1 MSLKPVPAARPT
13 PKSFGQLLG
22 AVLHW
27 IGSNFWRSITSA
39 IFAGIVGY
47 VANVLLM
54 LLYYDGYVKTG
65 SGPATGQGNLING
78 SLIWAFGSTTFFALW
93 GYRRAVGGK
102 RFWSELRGLPNV
114 AQELIKADGP
124 RAYVHLLWGAALALV
139 TMQLVSPWL
148 GGIMAIGVLGM
159 LPSFLTRVLVGFG
172 QSVWSWVASKFAP
185 KSAEPP
191 GAVSMVVG
199 LIGSMI
205 ALAAGFFLP
214 GGFMSLM
221 MSVVFG
227 AGAYML
233 SRRDQPPG
241 GTAALLLVCAGSAL
255 LVVLD
260 LFMPGLALAHDGGL
274 PENQGSIVIWWSSDG
289 SKWLLWHAAAGGIAA
304 GAGAPFGIAIG
315 NIFGMETIDERYLNQ
330 LLRNRGPASG
340 APTGG
345 TYMELPWESPA
356 PEPPPEPEPPA
367 TEPPG
372 TEPPEP
378 PVPPGSP
385 QPGMP
390 EPPAPPP
397 PPPKDGDVDPQTG
410 KVFWGDGNSWESRE
424 YYEQERAR
432 TQRLEKTFADQ
443 RAHAAEVT
451 RQESQAESERNAA
464 LAKAIADQK
473 RQMQAQADAEE
484 RQRQMLQ
491 AKLTKA
497 YTAEGK
503 SPEEINSIVGSG
515 DTATLSDLYK
525 NHLRNVIDTESA
537 KAQSEANWATAMDAG
552 YYASKVVLAGAKTA
566 MVVVGGPAGVVAAGV
581 GSGVIR
587 AAEEGANVYV
597 NTEGT
602 VRQKL
607 KASVS
612 ATAGG
617 FVSGVKDG
625 VVGRY
630 TNLPGVGPATKL
642 LLPAATDAAETF
654 IRTGGDAAAAAKAGL
669 LSTVAGAAGA
679 KLGGVQNTLVREGS
693 QVLLGGAAGAAGSV
707 MSGGSAQEGLVDGLL
722 NAAGGTVGGHAGNL
736 AVHSAKTR
744 VNGDP
749 LPLTPKETQL
759 NDDFAKRQA
768 QAKTLVDDYKAA
780 KTPEERGAATKAILE
795 HREAKLA
802 MKGDSVDPSL
812 KEQYASDADTHR
824 TRPLQRQ
831 IADRLNGDRTPDG
844 QRRFV
849 VEEQHPD
856 NPDKIIRREVSPAD
870 FKSGSGSTGPG
881 QDLDL
886 YTDKRIVDTTTGRTV
901 KPGDIAGH
909 VNGACN
915 DLGFSKTMQEVEYIH
930 RTHGEAFTIQ
940 PGETPADFL
949 KRAGS
954 VSGREAQSV
963 SEVNRFKVDE
973 AHVKYPDSP
982 SSVLGEQSRTAM
994 KDYNRL
1000 TQPILDAHPNAQV
1013 PAQFRVVD
1021 RATGDTPFDIMRK
1034 VGDGTMPAG
1043 DGNARFRAMTGMNL
1057 EEGAVKMSGW
1067 AESIAKGAGPE
1078 SHMIAGGTSRDIAQS
1093 TVRQILADAE
1103 RGERK

>member
-1 MSLKPVPAARPT
+1 MSRKPTQAARAA
-13 PKSFGQLLG
+13 PKSFGQLFG

-65 SGPATGQGNLING
+65 SGPATGQGNLVNG

-233 SRRDQPPG
+233 SRRDRPPG
-241 GTAALLLVCAGSAL
+241 GTAALLLVCAGSTL
-255 LVVLD
+255 LMVLD

-315 NIFGMETIDERYLNQ
+315 NIFGMEVIDERYLNQ

-367 TEPPG
+367 TEPPA

-390 EPPAPPP
+390 EPPAPP

-432 TQRLEKTFADQ
+432 AQRLEKTFADQ

-464 LAKAIADQK
+464 LAKAIADQQ
-473 RQMQAQADAEE
+473 RQMQAQLDAQE
-484 RQRQMLQ
+484 RQRQTLQ

-497 YTAEGK
+497 YTADGR
-503 SPEEINSIVGSG
+503 STDDINRLAASG
-515 DTATLSDLYK
+515 DTAGLADLYK
-525 NHLRNVIDTESA
+525 DHLRNVIASESA
-537 KAQSEANWATAMDAG
+537 NAESEARWATAMDAG
-552 YYASKVVLAGAKTA
+552 YYTSKVVLAGAKTA
-566 MVVVGGPAGVVAAGV
+566 MVVVGGPAGYVAAGV

-597 NTEGT
+597 ASDGSITAT
-602 VRQKL
+602 VK
-607 KASVS
+607 

-630 TNLPGVGPATKL
+630 TNLPGVGPATKI
-642 LLPAATDAAETF
+642 LLPAATDAAEVY
-654 IRTGGDAAAAAKAGL
+654 IRTGSAEEAAKAGL
-669 LSTVAGAAGA
+669 LSTAAGAAGA
-679 KLGGVQNTLVREGS
+679 KLGGVKNVAVREGS
-693 QVLLGGAAGAAGSV
+693 QVLLGGAAGAAGSAL
-707 MSGGSAQEGLVDGLL
+707 SGGSAQEGFVDGLL
-722 NAAGGTVGGHAGNL
+722 NAAGGTIGGRAGHA
-736 AVHSAKTR
+736 AERSTATR
-744 VNGDP
+744 VDGNP
-749 LPLTPKETQL
+749 KPLTPKEIQL
-759 NDDFAKRQA
+759 NDQA
-768 QAKTLVDDYKAA
+768 AANAARGKSLVEDYKSAH
-780 KTPEERGAATKAILE
+780 TPEERAAATKAILE
-795 HREAKLA
+795 NRDAKLQ
-802 MKGDSVDPSL
+802 MKGDAVDDSL
-812 KEQYASDADTHR
+812 KSQFAGDADKHR
-824 TRPLQRQ
+824 TQPLVTRT
-831 IADRLNGDRTPDG
+831 AERLNDARTPSG
-844 QRRFV
+844 EQRFV
-849 VEEQHPD
+849 VQEPD
-856 NPDKIIRREVSPAD
+856 PANPGKTITRPVEPSD
-870 FKSGSGSTGPG
+870 FKSGSGTKGGAPG

-886 YTDKRIVDTTTGRTV
+886 YTDKRIVDTTTGRTA
-901 KPGDIAGH
+901 KPDVIDGH
-909 VNGACN
+909 LSDACN
-915 DLGFSKTMQEVEYIH
+915 DLGVSRTKQEVNLIH
-930 RTHGEAFTIQ
+930 DTHAEAFKMQ
-940 PGETPADFL
+940 PGESPSDFL
-949 KRAGS
+949 KRAGNL
-954 VSGREAQSV
+954 SGRETQSV
-963 SEVNRFKVDE
+963 SEVNRHKLAE
-973 AHVKYPDSP
+973 ANILHDPAGAV
-982 SSVLGEQSRTAM
+982 GEQCRTAI

-1000 TQPILDAHPNAQV
+1000 TEPLLDSHPNAKV
-1013 PAQFRVVD
+1013 PSPFRVVD
-1021 RATGDTPFDIMRK
+1021 KATGETPFDIMRQ
-1034 VGDGTMPAG
+1034 VGEGKLPPG
-1043 DGNARFRAMTGMNL
+1043 DGNARFRAMTGMSL
-1057 EEGAVKMSGW
+1057 EDGAIKMSGW
-1067 AESIAKGAGPE
+1067 AEGIAKGAGPD
-1078 SHMIAGGTSRDIAQS
+1078 SHMVAGATSRDIAQA
-1093 TVRQILADAE
+1093 TMRQVLAGTQPE
-1103 RGERK
+1103 EKR

>member
-1 MSLKPVPAARPT
+1 MSRKPTQATRSA
-13 PKSFGQLLG
+13 PKSFGQLFG

-102 RFWSELRGLPNV
+102 RFWSELRALPNV
-114 AQELIKADGP
+114 AQELLKADGP

-199 LIGSMI
+199 LIGSVI

-464 LAKAIADQK
+464 LAKAIADQQ
-473 RQMQAQADAEE
+473 RQMQAQLDAQE
-484 RQRQMLQ
+484 RQRQLLQ

-497 YTAEGK
+497 YTADGR
-503 SPEEINSIVGSG
+503 STDDINRLAASG
-515 DTATLSDLYK
+515 DTEGLADLYK
-525 NHLRNVIDTESA
+525 DHLRNVIETESA
-537 KAQSEANWATAMDAG
+537 NAKSEGRWATAMDAG
-552 YYASKVVLAGAKTA
+552 YYTSKVVLAGAKTA
-566 MVVVGGPAGVVAAGV
+566 MVVVGGPAGYVAAGV

-597 NTEGT
+597 ASDGSITAT
-602 VRQKL
+602 VK
-607 KASVS
+607 

-630 TNLPGVGPATKL
+630 TNLPGVGPATKI
-642 LLPAATDAAETF
+642 LLPAATDAAEVYV
-654 IRTGGDAAAAAKAGL
+654 RTGSAGEGAKAGL

-679 KLGGVQNTLVREGS
+679 KLGGVKNTVVREGS
-693 QVLLGGAAGAAGSV
+693 QVLLGGAAGAAGNV
-707 MSGGSAQEGLVDGLL
+707 MSGGSAKEGFVEGLL
-722 NAAGGTVGGHAGNL
+722 NAAGGTIGGRAGHA
-736 AVHSAKTR
+736 AERSTATR

-749 LPLTPKETQL
+749 KPLTSKEIQL
-759 NDDFAKRQA
+759 NDQAAANAAKG
-768 QAKTLVDDYKAA
+768 KSLVEDYKSAR
-780 KTPEERGAATKAILE
+780 TPEERAAATKAILE
-795 HREAKLA
+795 NRDAKLQ
-802 MKGDSVDPSL
+802 MKGDAVDDSL
-812 KEQYASDADTHR
+812 KSQFAGDADKHR
-824 TRPLQRQ
+824 TRPLLKQ
-831 IADRLNGDRTPDG
+831 ISDRLNGETTPDG
-844 QRRFV
+844 RRRYV

-856 NPDKIIRREVSPAD
+856 DPNKIIRREVSPTD
-870 FKSGSGSTGPG
+870 FKSGSGSKTGPG

-886 YTDKRIVDTTTGRTV
+886 YTDKRIVDITSPPGRAV
-901 KPGDIAGH
+901 KPEVVAGH
-909 VNGACN
+909 VEGACN
-915 DLGFSKTMQEVEYIH
+915 DLGISGKRQEVNYIH
-930 RTHGEAFTIQ
+930 PTHEEAFRTR
-940 PGETPADFL
+940 PGENPADFM

-954 VSGREAQSV
+954 LSGTEAQSV
-963 SEVNRFKVDE
+963 SEVNRSKLADAAILHDPAGAV
-973 AHVKYPDSP
+973 
-982 SSVLGEQSRTAM
+982 GEQCRTAI

-1000 TQPILDAHPNAQV
+1000 TEPMFDSHPNAKV
-1013 PAQFRVVD
+1013 PDQFRVVD
-1021 RATGDTPFDIMRK
+1021 RATGETPFDIMRQ
-1034 VGDGTMPAG
+1034 VGDGTLPPG
-1043 DGNARFRAMTGMNL
+1043 DGNARFRAMTGMSL
-1057 EEGAVKMSGW
+1057 EDGAIKMSGW
-1067 AESIAKGAGPE
+1067 AEGIVKGAGPD
-1078 SHMIAGGTSRDIAQS
+1078 SHMVAGATSRDIAQA
-1093 TVRQILADAE
+1093 TMRQVLAGAQPE
-1103 RGERK
+1103 EKR